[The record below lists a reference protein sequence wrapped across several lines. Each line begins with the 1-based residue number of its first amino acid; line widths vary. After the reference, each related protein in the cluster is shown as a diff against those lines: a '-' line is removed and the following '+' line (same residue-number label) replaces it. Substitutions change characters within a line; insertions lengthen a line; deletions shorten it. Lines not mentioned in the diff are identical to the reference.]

1 MQNAMLFHPTQ
12 LTLVNV
18 FQLSKHIELNMVEE
32 CVVIIEFS
40 KDKTRNSS
48 TPLTQQTTWPSQ

>member
-1 MQNAMLFHPTQ
+1 VQNAMLLHPTQ

-32 CVVIIEFS
+32 CVVILGFG

-48 TPLTQQTTWPSQ
+48 TPLTQQTIWPTQ